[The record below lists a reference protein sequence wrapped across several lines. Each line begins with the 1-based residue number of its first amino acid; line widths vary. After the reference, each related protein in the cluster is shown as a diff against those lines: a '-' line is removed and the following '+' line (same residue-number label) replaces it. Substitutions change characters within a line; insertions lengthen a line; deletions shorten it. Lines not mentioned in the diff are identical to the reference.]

1 MNVSLSILTID
12 YGKVAE
18 ELAILEKEL
27 EYLHLDVMDGNF
39 VPNISFGPAFIQSL
53 RNYSKLI
60 FDTHLMIENP
70 LQYIEKFSKAGSD
83 YITIHIESQGDIMCC
98 LEKIKSYGIKA
109 GLSIK
114 PNTKVEEIKP
124 YLPLLDMVLVM
135 SVEPGFGGQVFM
147 ESSIEKVKELKS
159 LREQNNYHYLIN
171 IDGGINDKT
180 APKIA
185 PYVDLAVSGSYVLNA
200 ENPIQ
205 NLNILK
211 NI

>member
-114 PNTKVEEIKP
+114 PNTKVEVIKP

>member
-70 LQYIEKFSKAGSD
+70 LQYIEKFFKAGSD

-114 PNTKVEEIKP
+114 PNTKVEVIKP

-147 ESSIEKVKELKS
+147 ESSVEKVKELKS